1 MDDGLHVRG
10 GGSINGAIMNSSG
23 DHRLA
28 MLGAAAGLIASGE
41 TTVED
46 AGSVTVSYPTFWEDL
61 EGICQS

>member
-1 MDDGLHVRG
+1 
-10 GGSINGAIMNSSG
+10 MNSSG